1 MHKVE
6 RTGSQ
11 ENEVSEQLELP
22 AQVLK
27 MSEIIFKKI
36 DEESRGTIPIRCL
49 PQALRLLDQAP
60 TESDLK
66 TIAAN
71 NKSDS
76 NDGTGQISF
85 KTFSQIL
92 RQTYLPRDDHF
103 NKLFNAFA
111 VSRPD

>member
-76 NDGTGQISF
+76 NDGTGFTARLIDGYSKLSRTT
-85 KTFSQIL
+85 KTENQKA
-92 RQTYLPRDDHF
+92 T
-103 NKLFNAFA
+103 KE
-111 VSRPD
+111 